1 VAIKSFSNPD
11 TAATISNKLTLT
23 IFQDVLLNKKEDKFI
38 RFNLDVENN
47 AGEPMKDMAIGY
59 YADWDL
65 GLGTEA
71 FSNNIALLNNV
82 IPNDYNGIGAVQYA
96 SNKKGNIHFGALV
109 ASEEP
114 DSEPQIAYVP
124 NSASSNMI
132 KGLNN
137 GILWKTDSTNDD
149 ISGVFGIKFNGI
161 LENNKRKK
169 CVVCLAGGSTKD
181 ELVLNLQNCLMNK
194 TVSIKDNN
202 GQNIELSNIKI
213 VPNPIVNQFSIMG
226 LETLIK
232 ANQITNIS
240 IFDLFGNNIINY
252 DNSSI
257 LANNFIIDSQTSNKL
272 NTGSYYIKID
282 TKDNQSVIKHIIK
295 R

>member
-1 VAIKSFSNPD
+1 
-11 TAATISNKLTLT
+11 
-23 IFQDVLLNKKEDKFI
+23 
-38 RFNLDVENN
+38 
-47 AGEPMKDMAIGY
+47 
-59 YADWDL
+59 
-65 GLGTEA
+65 
-71 FSNNIALLNNV
+71 
-82 IPNDYNGIGAVQYA
+82 
-96 SNKKGNIHFGALV
+96 
-109 ASEEP
+109 
-114 DSEPQIAYVP
+114 
-124 NSASSNMI
+124 MI

-213 VPNPIVNQFSIMG
+213 VPNPIENQFSIMG

-257 LANNFIIDSQTSNKL
+257 LSNNFIIDSQTSNKL

-282 TKDNQSVIKHIIK
+282 TKDNQSIIKHIIK